1 MSTSVVLSSVV
12 LFAGIACKK
21 KEAEPPAAAELISLS
36 HGLPQYPGANGDAT
50 KSYMNGLH
58 FVTDSIVDGPV
69 NCAEGDDCGGA
80 ASVHL
85 RMLPEANAH
94 RVDIGAS
101 LAAAGNAGFIIA
113 MVANVDS
120 SHTFG
125 PLSLAPG
132 DTAYLWA
139 GPTQHAGKVFGFY
152 KINRTNGQAQGVAKA
167 QYAAYCPAAGPRT
180 IPAVHIP
187 MYQCQTTPLYGNA
200 QNADGAGPG
209 GDNSLYRFARNPIY
223 AATML
228 HSQGLWISCS
238 LGCCQAG
245 SIVQDAL

>member
-1 MSTSVVLSSVV
+1 MN
-12 LFAGIACKK
+12 
-21 KEAEPPAAAELISLS
+21 SLQWS
-36 HGLPQYPGANGDAT
+36 
-50 KSYMNGLH
+50 
-58 FVTDSIVDGPV
+58 TDSIVDGPV
-69 NCAEGDDCGGA
+69 KCAGGDNCGGA
-80 ASVHL
+80 ESVHL
-85 RMLPEANAH
+85 RVLPEVNAH
-94 RVDIGAS
+94 KVDIAAS

-139 GPTQHAGKVFGFY
+139 GPTQHAGRVFGFY
-152 KINRTNGQAQGVAKA
+152 KINRVTGTAQGVAKA
-167 QYAAYCPAAGPRT
+167 NYAAYCPAAGPRT

-187 MYQCQTTPLYGNA
+187 MYQCQATALYGNP
-200 QNADGAGPG
+200 QNANAGG
-209 GDNSLYRFARNPIY
+209 TSLYRLAANPIY

-228 HSQGLWISCS
+228 HTQGVWISCS